1 MVATAQKHQL
11 ILIDGHVHLHD
22 CFDIDQLLTSAW
34 VNFQR
39 FSGQA
44 GDRENFQAVLL
55 LTEIEHQKWY
65 KKLADLAQNNNQS
78 RVSQG
83 KPWMFHRTQED
94 LSLYTC
100 NALGQGMFLIA
111 GRQIV
116 TAENLEVLALIT
128 DQNLEDGLPLD
139 VTIKAILAAGGIPIL
154 PWGVGKWLGN
164 RGKLLNKLL
173 EDNNFPKLFLGDNG
187 GRPVFW
193 SRPVLFKQAE
203 KKGWRIL
210 PGSDP
215 LPLAS
220 ESCRPGSFGFT
231 IQGSLSNEEPG
242 KDIKEMLLNPLTPI
256 QGYGSLENPWRF
268 IRNQLAIRSRKNS
281 N

>member
-1 MVATAQKHQL
+1 MVATPQNHQL
-11 ILIDGHVHLHD
+11 ILIDSHVHLYN

-34 VNFQR
+34 GNFQR
-39 FSGQA
+39 FSGEA
-44 GDRENFQAVLL
+44 GDQENFQAVLL

-65 KKLADLAQNNNQS
+65 KKLADLADNNNQS

-94 LSLYTC
+94 FSLYTC
-100 NALGQGMFLIA
+100 NALGQGIFLIA

-139 VTIKAILAAGGIPIL
+139 VTIKAILSAEGIPIL
-154 PWGVGKWLGN
+154 PWGVGKWIGD
-164 RGKLLNKLL
+164 RGQLLYKLL
-173 EDNNFPKLFLGDNG
+173 EDRNFPKLFLGDNG

-193 SRPVLFKQAE
+193 SRPVLFTQAE

-220 ESCRPGSFGFT
+220 EFCRPGSFGFT
-231 IQGSLSNEEPG
+231 IQGSLSSEKPG
-242 KDIKEMLLNPLTPI
+242 KDIKEMLLNPMTPI
-256 QGYGSLENPWRF
+256 QAYGSLENPWRF